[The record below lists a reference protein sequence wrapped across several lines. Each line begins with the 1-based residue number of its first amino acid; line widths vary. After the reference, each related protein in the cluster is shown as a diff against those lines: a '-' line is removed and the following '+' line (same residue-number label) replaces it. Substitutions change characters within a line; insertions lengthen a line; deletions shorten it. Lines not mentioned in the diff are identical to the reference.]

1 MEKEAQ
7 IELEVIERE
16 KKVAHEDIMQEK
28 LILDLG
34 EEDEP
39 DRIELTVDAEDQ
51 PKFRKIYSKEQN
63 Q

>member
-39 DRIELTVDAEDQ
+39 DCIELTVDDEDQ
-51 PKFRKIYSKEQN
+51 PKFRKIYSKEKN